1 MKAIFTSLALVI
13 LSSSVL
19 SLPSERRE
27 SDSSLTEIQAL
38 NFALSLEHFQS
49 YFYKQLQQ
57 YEPQDFSNAG
67 LPPWSHGRYAQISS
81 HELIHVQLLENIL
94 GDNAVQPCTYNL
106 SARFLHVFHTW
117 AELLSVSPDAD
128 LRSFVKTS
136 NIVEAISSSAYT
148 TLAKYF
154 SDPDYA
160 ISISSIHS
168 VEARHSAWINA
179 DVREGAAWSTA
190 FDAPMGLSQLK
201 TIMNDFIVSCPSSNS
216 LSPIRIFPTLT
227 FPPSVMPGQT
237 VQVSFSPADPE
248 HDSQTLY
255 AWFISGFKA
264 LVVPLNADMTVT
276 IPETLQGFVFSV
288 ITNHKESVSDDA
300 TVAGPAFLVFDYDYQ
315 GNDQSLPM

>member
-1 MKAIFTSLALVI
+1 MRAIFTSLALII

-19 SLPSERRE
+19 SLPSSSERRD
-27 SDSSLTEIQAL
+27 SDSSPTEIQAL

-67 LPPWSHGRYAQISS
+67 LPPWSHGRYVQISS
-81 HELIHVQLLENIL
+81 HELVHVQLLENIL
-94 GDNAVQPCTYNL
+94 GDNAVQPCTYN
-106 SARFLHVFHTW
+106 F
-117 AELLSVSPDAD
+117 PDTD
-128 LRSFVKTS
+128 PRSFVKTS
-136 NIVEAISSSAYT
+136 NIVEAIASSAYT
-148 TLAKYF
+148 TLAKYL
-154 SDPDYA
+154 SDPDYV

-168 VEARHSAWINA
+168 VEAKHSAWINA

-190 FDAPMGLSQLK
+190 FDAPLGLSHLY
-201 TIMNDFIVSCPSSNS
+201 TIMSDFIVSCPSSNS
-216 LSPIRIFPTLT
+216 LPPVKVFPTLT
-227 FPPSVMPGQT
+227 FPSSVMPGQT
-237 VQVSFSPADPE
+237 VQVSFSPAAPE
-248 HDSQTLY
+248 RDSQTLY

-276 IPETLQGFVFSV
+276 IPDTLQGFVFSV

-315 GNDQSLPM
+315 GNEQSLPM

>member
-1 MKAIFTSLALVI
+1 MRAIFTSLALVI

-94 GDNAVQPCTYNL
+94 GDNAVEPCTYN
-106 SARFLHVFHTW
+106 F
-117 AELLSVSPDAD
+117 PDTD
-128 LRSFVKTS
+128 PRSFVKTS
-136 NIVEAISSSAYT
+136 NIVEAIASSAYT
-148 TLAKYF
+148 TLAKYL
-154 SDPDYA
+154 SDPDYV

-179 DVREGAAWSTA
+179 DVREGAAWSMA
-190 FDAPMGLSQLK
+190 FDAPMGLSQLN

-216 LSPIRIFPTLT
+216 LPHVRIFPTLT
-227 FPPSVMPGQT
+227 FPPSAMSGQT

-276 IPETLQGFVFSV
+276 IPDTLQGFVFSV

>member
-1 MKAIFTSLALVI
+1 MRAIFTSFALVI

-81 HELIHVQLLENIL
+81 HELMHVQLLENIL
-94 GDNAVQPCTYNL
+94 GDNAVQPCTYN
-106 SARFLHVFHTW
+106 F
-117 AELLSVSPDAD
+117 PDTD
-128 LRSFVKTS
+128 PRSFVKTS
-136 NIVEAISSSAYT
+136 NIVEVIASSAYT
-148 TLAKYF
+148 TLAKHL
-154 SDPDYA
+154 SDPDYV

-179 DVREGAAWSTA
+179 DVRDGAAWSTA
-190 FDAPMGLSQLK
+190 FDAPLGLSHLN

-216 LSPIRIFPTLT
+216 LRIFPTLT
-227 FPPSVMPGQT
+227 FPSNVMPGQT
-237 VQVSFSPADPE
+237 VQVSFPPAAQE

-276 IPETLQGFVFSV
+276 IPDTLQGFVFSV
-288 ITNHKESVSDDA
+288 ITTHKESVSDDA